1 MPTGKPIRGEI
12 AEFIITQLAW
22 YRSPIEILDLVK
34 EQFGE
39 EVTKQQ
45 LQHYNPDSYHGK
57 TLKIKYVELFR
68 ARRQSFLND
77 VSDIPIANVNVRL
90 RRLENTW
97 IQLTAKKNYIAAN
110 AVLEQAAK
118 EASGFYTNRKFLSPN
133 LEADSFVGWLKGLG
147 TSSLPIVYDVDII
160 ENTPQQKQL
169 TESES
174 ILNSVPKETVK
185 PKDIIAPK
193 WKSKWLNLV

>member
-1 MPTGKPIRGEI
+1 MPSGKPLRSEI
-12 AEFIITQLAW
+12 AEFIITKLAW
-22 YRSPIEILDLVK
+22 YSSPAEVQDLVK
-34 EQFGE
+34 DQFGV

-45 LQHYNPDSYHGK
+45 LQHYNPDTFHGK
-57 TLKIKYVELFR
+57 TLQAKYVDLFR

-90 RRLENTW
+90 SRLENTW

-118 EASGFYTNRKFLSPN
+118 EASGFYTNRNFISPN

-147 TSSLPIVYDVDII
+147 TSSLPIIHDVHII
-160 ENTPQQKQL
+160 ENTPQQKQI

-174 ILNSVPKETVK
+174 ILSSPPKETVK
-185 PKDIIAPK
+185 PKEITAPK
-193 WKSKWLNLV
+193 WKAK

>member
-1 MPTGKPIRGEI
+1 MPSGKPIRSEI

-22 YRSPIEILDLVK
+22 YTSPSEVQEMVK

-45 LQHYNPDSYHGK
+45 LQRYNPDTFNGK
-57 TLKIKYVELFR
+57 NLQIKYVELFR

-90 RRLENTW
+90 KRLENTW

-110 AVLEQAAK
+110 SVLEQAAK
-118 EASGFYTNRKFLSPN
+118 EASGFYTNRNFISPN

-147 TSSLPIVYDVDII
+147 TSSLPIVHDAEII
-160 ENTPQQKQL
+160 EHSPQQKQI
-169 TESES
+169 TESET
-174 ILNSVPKETVK
+174 ILASTPKESVK
-185 PKDIIAPK
+185 PKEIIAPK
-193 WKSKWLNLV
+193 WKAK